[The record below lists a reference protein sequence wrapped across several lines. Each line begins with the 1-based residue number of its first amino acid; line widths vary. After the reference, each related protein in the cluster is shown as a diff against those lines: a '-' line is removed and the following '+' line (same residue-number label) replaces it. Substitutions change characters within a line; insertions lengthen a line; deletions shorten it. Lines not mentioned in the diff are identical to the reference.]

1 MGSNK
6 KMHIV
11 IFPELDV
18 YSPYKNLELIN
29 LEDNSMNNSWKKPE
43 LTVLVRR
50 KSDEIILAGCR
61 MSSGGPDWVYS
72 GCASSDPDT
81 LCSIVGCQG

>member
-1 MGSNK
+1 
-6 KMHIV
+6 
-11 IFPELDV
+11 
-18 YSPYKNLELIN
+18 
-29 LEDNSMNNSWKKPE
+29 MNNSWKKPE